1 MFSCRKHE
9 GGRDIGATVRPTSP
23 LTRHIFAGLEVIKR
37 DYGNLSMRMSDW
49 RSDFWYWS
57 KAIRQIDSRIRQKF
71 KNGKL

>member
-49 RSDFWYWS
+49 RSDFWYRL
-57 KAIRQIDSRIRQKF
+57 K
-71 KNGKL
+71 

>member
-1 MFSCRKHE
+1 ME
-9 GGRDIGATVRPTSP
+9 GGGRDIGATVRPTSP

-57 KAIRQIDSRIRQKF
+57 KSNWAK
-71 KNGKL
+71 